1 MSMEIHL
8 TGDTATALKDDAQ
21 RFLQDISR
29 GPAECRQI
37 DETHAG
43 EGLKGDAVAVAAL
56 ILAVPGAVVATLDL
70 AERFRLSR
78 KIQGLLKKI
87 KESKGD
93 AVLHT
98 KGEDPLDLKTAGVDE
113 VLARIKK

>member
-8 TGDTATALKDDAQ
+8 TGDMATALKDDTQ
-21 RFLQDISR
+21 RFLQDISQ
-29 GPAECRQI
+29 GPAQCRPI
-37 DETHAG
+37 DEPHAG
-43 EGLKGDAVAVAAL
+43 EDLKGDAITVATL
-56 ILAVPGAVVATLDL
+56 ILTVPGAVVATLDL

-87 KESKGD
+87 KESNGD

-98 KGEDPLDLKTAGVDE
+98 DGEDPLDLKTAGVDE